1 MNSVLM
7 MEWNEKPPSLWDLE
21 NLFMYGAKVTENPKK
36 LQPADWGIEGERGM
50 NSESFYSIG
59 GDGGSGVSGSD
70 LGDGS
75 SKSSKSASVNSSVE
89 EGKKSNFNFEAF
101 EGFPKDFFDKKDSAE
116 AEALGSSPT
125 HEVSA
130 GSGEPLLS
138 LKLGKRMYFEDVC
151 AGNNHE
157 TSSLSIISTSMATK
171 TKRFK
176 SAAQS
181 AFASHCQVEGCNL
194 DLSSAKDYHRKHRI
208 CANHSKSPKVVVDG
222 VELRFCQQCSRFH
235 GLSDFDENKR
245 SCRKRLS
252 DHNARRRKPQTEVV
266 RHPSRLSSS
275 LFSTVELG
283 SLGFC
288 SDADGMSLSLDQG
301 PYDYTKHASNL
312 TWDGSCNLKFA
323 QTKEY
328 FPNPAKAGGT
338 ARELNFP
345 NSGSPGSINVLYQDS
360 SRLSPSKATAAEVLN
375 RGAEESMIS
384 FNLDATQDIH
394 RALSLLSTSP
404 WVSGEG
410 KSVPLDTNQS
420 YHNNSPQQGMHAMT
434 QGVPASSEY
443 WQTQHPPQDTQAHV
457 SHSHSNVGNQFQDL
471 HQFKAPYAFGYNP
484 NQFS

>member
-7 MEWNEKPPSLWDLE
+7 MEWNEKPHSLWDLE

-50 NSESFYSIG
+50 HSESFYSIG

-89 EGKKSNFNFEAF
+89 ESKKSNFNFEAF
-101 EGFPKDFFDKKDSAE
+101 EGFPKDFFDKKNSAE

-157 TSSLSIISTSMATK
+157 TSSLSVISTSMATK

-208 CANHSKSPKVVVDG
+208 CSNHSKSPKVVVDG

-266 RHPSRLSSS
+266 RHPARLSSS
-275 LFSTVELG
+275 LFST
-283 SLGFC
+283 
-288 SDADGMSLSLDQG
+288 
-301 PYDYTKHASNL
+301 
-312 TWDGSCNLKFA
+312 
-323 QTKEY
+323 
-328 FPNPAKAGGT
+328 
-338 ARELNFP
+338 
-345 NSGSPGSINVLYQDS
+345 
-360 SRLSPSKATAAEVLN
+360 
-375 RGAEESMIS
+375 GAEESMIS
-384 FNLDATQDIH
+384 FNLDAPQDIH

-443 WQTQHPPQDTQAHV
+443 WQTQHPPLDTQAHV

>member
-7 MEWNEKPPSLWDLE
+7 MEWNEKPHSLWDLE

-89 EGKKSNFNFEAF
+89 ESKKSNFNFEAF
-101 EGFPKDFFDKKDSAE
+101 EGFPKDFFDKKNSAE

-157 TSSLSIISTSMATK
+157 TSSLSVISTSMATK

-208 CANHSKSPKVVVDG
+208 CSNHSKSPKVVVDG

-266 RHPSRLSSS
+266 RHPARLSSS
-275 LFSTVELG
+275 LFST
-283 SLGFC
+283 
-288 SDADGMSLSLDQG
+288 
-301 PYDYTKHASNL
+301 
-312 TWDGSCNLKFA
+312 
-323 QTKEY
+323 
-328 FPNPAKAGGT
+328 
-338 ARELNFP
+338 
-345 NSGSPGSINVLYQDS
+345 
-360 SRLSPSKATAAEVLN
+360 
-375 RGAEESMIS
+375 GAEESMIS
-384 FNLDATQDIH
+384 FNLDAPQDIH

-443 WQTQHPPQDTQAHV
+443 WQTQHPPLDTQAHV